1 MIELSAMKANWNTH
15 TFRCGHAS
23 GTDEDYV
30 KAAIRAGI
38 EVLGFS
44 DNAPFR
50 ESFPEERMD
59 YSQLEDYRR
68 SILGLKK
75 KYKDEIEI
83 HLGIEVDCYSHKI
96 LTLDGYIKLSL
107 DSYST
112 CRCIQL

>member
-75 KYKDEIEI
+75 KYKDEIEMN
-83 HLGIEVDCYSHKI
+83 E
-96 LTLDGYIKLSL
+96 
-107 DSYST
+107 ST
-112 CRCIQL
+112 EDIRKEENHEDLKSENRYENVNQ